1 MSNITEE
8 KRFNRHF
15 NLLKDFWYLLSRS
28 MKRLRPAAVRNSEIH
43 ITSKIEPGS
52 QVVGSKF
59 GRHSYCG
66 YDCVFLNTSI
76 GSFCSISDN
85 VVIGG
90 SNHPMHFVS
99 TSPVFLSHRDS
110 VKAKF
115 SKFEYL
121 DLPRTS
127 IGNDVWIGH
136 SAFVRAGVNIGHGAV
151 VAMGSVVTKDVPP
164 YTIVGGNP
172 ARILRL
178 RFSEDICDRLL
189 LTQWWDF
196 PDEDLCKWA
205 GLFDSPEMFLNAWEQ
220 E

>member
-1 MSNITEE
+1 MVED

-15 NLLKDFWYLLSRS
+15 DLLRDFWYLLSRV
-28 MKRLRPAAVRNSEIH
+28 MKRLRPAAIRNSEIH
-43 ITSKIEPGS
+43 STSKIEPGS
-52 QVVGSKF
+52 QVVSSKF

-115 SKFEYL
+115 AKFEYL
-121 DLPRTS
+121 DLPQTI

-136 SAFVRAGVNIGHGAV
+136 SALVRAGVNIGHGAV

-164 YTIVGGNP
+164 YAIVGGNP
-172 ARILRL
+172 AKVLRL
-178 RFSEDICDRLL
+178 RFSENMCAKLL
-189 LTQWWDF
+189 ATEWWNLSDEELTR
-196 PDEDLCKWA
+196 WA
-205 GLFDSPEMFLNAWEQ
+205 AFFDSPEVFLNAWGQ
-220 E
+220 T